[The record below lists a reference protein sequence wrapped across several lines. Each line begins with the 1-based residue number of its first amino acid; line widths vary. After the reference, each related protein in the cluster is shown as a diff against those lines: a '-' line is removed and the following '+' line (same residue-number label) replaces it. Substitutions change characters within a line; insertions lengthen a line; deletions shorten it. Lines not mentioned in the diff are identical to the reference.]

1 MNPPVLLRDVEV
13 QGAAVDVRLHHGV
26 VAAIGPGLRP
36 SAADTVIHGGGGA
49 LLPGLHDHHLHLLAC
64 AAAAES
70 VAAGPPEV
78 EDRASLGR
86 VLHEADGR
94 LAPGAWL
101 RAVGYHEAV
110 AGDLDRHG
118 LDALS
123 PPRPVRLQHRSGA
136 RWTLNSLAIDRLALA
151 EHAHPGIERD
161 SAGGPTGRVH
171 RADDLLAGL
180 IEADP
185 PELAP
190 LGARL
195 ATYGVIGVTDATP
208 YRRRSEL
215 AALAEAV
222 RTGALPQRV
231 TVTGGIDLLGVDL
244 PEGLGRGPV
253 KVIIDDGAYPALVTL
268 ASDIA
273 LAHAAGRPVAI
284 HCVTRPAAVLAL
296 AAWDEAGT
304 HRGDRME
311 HGSVLAPE
319 QVAHLARHGITVVT
333 QPGFIAERGD
343 DYQREVDADDQ
354 DHLYRCAS
362 LLAAGVPVGGSTDA
376 PYTHAD
382 PWRAMRAAVDRRT
395 RHAVALGP
403 AERISARAALGLFLG
418 ASDHPGGAERTVAVG
433 HPADLCLLRVPLAT
447 ALAQLTAENV
457 AATVCAGQ
465 VIYEAS

>member
-1 MNPPVLLRDVEV
+1 MNPPLLLRDVEV
-13 QGAAVDVRLHHGV
+13 NGAAVHVRLRHGV

-36 SAADTVIHGGGGA
+36 SPTDTVIQGGGGA
-49 LLPGLHDHHLHLLAC
+49 LLPGLHDHHLHLLAT

-78 EDRASLGR
+78 EDRPGLGR
-86 VLHEADGR
+86 VLRDADGR

-101 RAVGYHEAV
+101 RAVGYHETV
-110 AGDLDRHG
+110 AGDLDRHA
-118 LDALS
+118 LDALT
-123 PPRPVRLQHRSGA
+123 PLRAVRVQHRSGA
-136 RWTLNSLAIDRLALA
+136 RWTLNSAALTRLGLA
-151 EHAHPGIERD
+151 EHPHPGIERD
-161 SAGGPTGRVH
+161 PAGVPTGRLH
-171 RADDLLAGL
+171 RADELLAEL
-180 IEADP
+180 IEAGP

-208 YRRRSEL
+208 YRNAPEL
-215 AALAEAV
+215 AALGEAV
-222 RTGALPQRV
+222 HTGALPQRV

-244 PEGLGRGPV
+244 PKGLGRGPV
-253 KVIIDDGAYPALVTL
+253 KVIVDDGAYPALLTL
-268 ASDIA
+268 AADIA

-284 HCVTRPAAVLAL
+284 HCVSRTAAVLAL
-296 AAWDEAGT
+296 AAWDQAGS

-319 QVAHLARHGITVVT
+319 QVTHLARRGITVVT

-362 LLAAGVPVGGSTDA
+362 LLTAGVAVGGSTDA

-395 RHAVALGP
+395 RRGVTLGP
-403 AERISARAALGLFLG
+403 AERISPRLALGLFLG
-418 ASDHPGGAERTVAVG
+418 QADHPGGAERAVAVG
-433 HPADLCLLRVPLAT
+433 QPADLCLLRVPLAT
-447 ALAQLTAENV
+447 ALDQLTAENV
-457 AATVCAGQ
+457 AATVCAGR
-465 VIYEAS
+465 VVYAAP